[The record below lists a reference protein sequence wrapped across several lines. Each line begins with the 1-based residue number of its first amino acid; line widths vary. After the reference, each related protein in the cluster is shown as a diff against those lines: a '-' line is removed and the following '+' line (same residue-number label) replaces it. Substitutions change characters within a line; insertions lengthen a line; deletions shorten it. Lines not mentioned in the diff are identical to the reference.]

1 MGCSAREF
9 SFVFELRI
17 SVAMLIKKTTPQLN
31 CLLLALVVVA
41 TLGLASHAQDTTNP
55 APDKAAQDKATA
67 DKPAT
72 DKPAPELPPL
82 PDLSFNANST
92 AEALEKVIATAKTIR
107 PGSAEQYSAMQTA
120 IRDASKQLMVV
131 LKDKNLPRYKQAQ
144 LDSMSASLL
153 LATFFGEDAR
163 AKVVE
168 QLKQMLKE
176 RETLS
181 IEDVQM
187 ATFAAANLELNPN
200 KKDARDIYSLLDEML
215 ADDKREEMQSLR
227 INLQSSIRRIDLL
240 GNKFEI
246 EYKDINNK
254 VVKTE
259 DFAGK
264 FVIVDFFASWC
275 QPCLSEVPRLKKHAA
290 KYKDKGLEVLAISLD
305 DTREAL
311 DEYLSGAELPWQ
323 VIHDNTENPLDRL
336 QLKFGIAALPTVL
349 LLNKEGTV
357 ISLEARGAE
366 LDRLMEMIFEAPT
379 PAEPPPGSEKPADKS
394 TGKAAETNTKTP
406 GASNATKAPAK

>member
-1 MGCSAREF
+1 MSYSMISPRC
-9 SFVFELRI
+9 LR
-17 SVAMLIKKTTPQLN
+17 
-31 CLLLALVVVA
+31 LLLTLVFGTTVS
-41 TLGLASHAQDTTNP
+41 LSGFGQDAAKPVPDKPT
-55 APDKAAQDKATA
+55 PDKAA
-67 DKPAT
+67 DKPT
-72 DKPAPELPPL
+72 PELPPL
-82 PDLSFNANST
+82 PDLTFSANST
-92 AEALEKVIATAKTIR
+92 AEALEKVIASAKTIR
-107 PGSAEQYSAMQTA
+107 PRSAEQYSAMQTA
-120 IRDASKQLMVV
+120 IRDASKQLMTV
-131 LKDKNLPRYKQAQ
+131 LKDNNLPRYKQAQ

-181 IEDVQM
+181 MEDVQM

-200 KKDARDIYSLLDEML
+200 KKDARDVYALLDGL
-215 ADDKREEMQSLR
+215 LTDDKREEMQNLR

-240 GNKFEI
+240 GNKFEL
-246 EYKDINNK
+246 EYKDIRDK
-254 VVKTE
+254 LVKTE

-275 QPCLSEVPRLKKHAA
+275 QPCLSEVPRLKKYAA
-290 KYKDKGLEVLAISLD
+290 KYKEKGLEVLAVSLD

-311 DEYLSGAELPWQ
+311 DKYLSEAELPWQ
-323 VIHDNTENPLDRL
+323 VIHDDASNPLDRL

-366 LDRLMEMIFEAPT
+366 LDRLMEMLFEAPT
-379 PAEPPPGSEKPADKS
+379 LADPPPGGNNPADKS
-394 TGKAAETNTKTP
+394 TDRAAGKVEANPKTPSGQNASKAA
-406 GASNATKAPAK
+406 AK